1 MRSLLFI
8 TVITACVA
16 SAAGQDPDAD
26 RGELS
31 DITADESMN
40 TPVEATVA
48 DRGALTMPGRG
59 MPYELAMPQGF
70 DRVYAVPGRPGLFY
84 RASGG
89 LYAVFTE
96 GEYKRSKQVKQMT
109 LAPAGTR
116 YYIGKPDWATIVSP
130 SDTAGGSVMAAG
142 VRAAEAPAPPNKIAR
157 ASQRSDEIDANAGR
171 PPVERNDIVFAPL
184 GRELPVVRGNDV
196 GFGGGSA
203 RPTVSSDPKIGES
216 AHVFAPTEPDLAAW
230 MGVLPA
236 GVNRTL
242 IVGDGAAVRPRM
254 VADYL
259 YRQQRLTQLM
269 QSATGQA
276 RPE

>member
-1 MRSLLFI
+1 MRSLVFI
-8 TVITACVA
+8 TVISACAA
-16 SAAGQDPDAD
+16 SAAGQSSGAS
-26 RGELS
+26 RGETS
-31 DITADESMN
+31 NATTDESMN

-70 DRVYAVPGRPGLFY
+70 DRVYAVPGRPGMFY

-109 LAPAGTR
+109 LAPAGTH
-116 YYIGKPDWATIVSP
+116 YYIGKPDWAKIPSP
-130 SDTAGGSVMAAG
+130 NESAGGSVVAASE
-142 VRAAEAPAPPNKIAR
+142 RAGAVASTPSAAARVAER
-157 ASQRSDEIDANAGR
+157 GDEIDANAGL
-171 PPVERNDIVFAPL
+171 PAAERTSVVSAPL
-184 GRELPVVRGNDV
+184 GHELPRVRGNDA

-203 RPTVSSDPKIGES
+203 RPTASSDAKVGES
-216 AHVFAPTEPDLAAW
+216 SSAFAPTEPDLAAW

-236 GVNRTL
+236 GVNRSL
-242 IVGDGAAVRPRM
+242 VVGDGASVKPRM
-254 VADYL
+254 VADFL

-276 RPE
+276 RAE

>member
-1 MRSLLFI
+1 MRSFLFI
-8 TVITACVA
+8 TVIAACAA
-16 SAAGQDPDAD
+16 SALGQDPDAQ

-31 DITADESMN
+31 DITADESIN

-130 SDTAGGSVMAAG
+130 SDTAGGSVMAARE
-142 VRAAEAPAPPNKIAR
+142 RATEVAPPPNKIATT
-157 ASQRSDEIDANAGR
+157 AQRSDEIDANAGR
-171 PPVERNDIVFAPL
+171 PAAERSDVVCAPL
-184 GRELPVVRGNDV
+184 GKELPVVRGNDV

-203 RPTVSSDPKIGES
+203 RPTASSDPKAGEN
-216 AHVFAPTEPDLAAW
+216 AAAFAPTEPDLAAW

-242 IVGDGAAVRPRM
+242 IVGEGSSVRPRM